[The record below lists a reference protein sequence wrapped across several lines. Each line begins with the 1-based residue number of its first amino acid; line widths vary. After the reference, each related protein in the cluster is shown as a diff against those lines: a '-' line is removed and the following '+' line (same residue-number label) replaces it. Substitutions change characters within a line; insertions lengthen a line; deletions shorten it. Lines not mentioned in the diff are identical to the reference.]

1 MYNLRFNESDYF
13 PHQWAFLT
21 SKKTI
26 NGLVGGFGSGKTY
39 VFIRKTLSNLFT
51 RKTASGLS
59 NGWIVYP
66 TYDLADELF
75 VNPFTELLESVGC
88 PFDYNIAKH
97 RFTTP
102 AGNIKVYQ
110 LQKAQRIIG
119 AELTYIGFDEFDVE
133 SYKNCDTAFKKA
145 IGRMRG
151 SENCEIYIVTSPEG
165 YHYTWK
171 IFVDDD
177 NDDRFFVRGK
187 TTDNTYLPDSYVKLL
202 EANYDSRMLQGYR
215 DGIFIN
221 FQQGQTYY
229 CFNREDNV
237 KENKYNPT
245 LPIRIGND
253 QNVDPMCSVL
263 WQKYDTNPKVR
274 VFDEVVIRHSGGNEL
289 MTERMCNEIKAR
301 YPNKEYMMYPDAS
314 SLQRR
319 TSSRRTDFQIMKDSG
334 MNIIMDRRNPM
345 VVDRVNCV
353 NKAMESL
360 IIDPSCKV
368 MIRDLE
374 QVVNKEGTRDID
386 KTNKELTHISDAL
399 GYSLVKV
406 FPLHN
411 VNIKAMQR

>member
-1 MYNLRFNESDYF
+1 LDLN
-13 PHQWAFLT
+13 
-21 SKKTI
+21 SKKFKVYKHQNLFIRSKAKYPALVCGYGAGKTTALVLMAMRQAGLNPSKTI
-26 NGLVGGFGSGKTY
+26 LLAEPTYPMIKDVLQPTLEKLLKEAGWDYSYSASDLRYTVRWGNGYADLILRSAENYRRWAGLNLASGGIDEADLLKDDSAWMMLLSRLRDGNSLQAFITTTPEGFGWVYSNWKENPKEGYELTQGRT
-39 VFIRKTLSNLFT
+39 VDNRSLPVEFIKSLKQN
-51 RKTASGLS
+51 
-59 NGWIVYP
+59 
-66 TYDLADELF
+66 YD
-75 VNPFTELLESVGC
+75 
-88 PFDYNIAKH
+88 I
-97 RFTTP
+97 
-102 AGNIKVYQ
+102 Q
-110 LQKAQRIIG
+110 LQKAYLDG
-119 AELTYIGFDEFDVE
+119 EF
-133 SYKNCDTAFKKA
+133 CHIF
-145 IGRMRG
+145 G
-151 SENCEIYIVTSPEG
+151 S
-165 YHYTWK
+165 
-171 IFVDDD
+171 
-177 NDDRFFVRGK
+177 
-187 TTDNTYLPDSYVKLL
+187 
-202 EANYDSRMLQGYR
+202 Q
-215 DGIFIN
+215 
-221 FQQGQTYY
+221 QTYY
-229 CFNREDNV
+229 CFNRVNNV

-263 WQKYDTNPKVR
+263 WQKYDTTPKIR
-274 VFDEVVIRHSGGNEL
+274 VFDEIVIRHGGGNEL

-319 TSSRRTDFQIMKDSG
+319 TSSRRTDFQIMKDCG

-360 IIDPSCKV
+360 IIDPSCQV

-374 QVVNKEGTRDID
+374 RVINKEGTRDID